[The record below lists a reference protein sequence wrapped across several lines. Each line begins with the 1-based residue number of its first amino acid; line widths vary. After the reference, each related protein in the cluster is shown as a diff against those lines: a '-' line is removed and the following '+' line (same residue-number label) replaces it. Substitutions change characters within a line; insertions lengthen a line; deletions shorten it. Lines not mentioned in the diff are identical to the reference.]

1 MHKKSSVRSS
11 NADVPQKISSV
22 SPPGLAPALIEFK
35 SLYPGA
41 FTASKDEN
49 FIEVLIIVLKLTSN
63 NDDSSNGTSN
73 YFLAEFFVVV
83 LVDFGLAW
91 TIN

>member
-1 MHKKSSVRSS
+1 V
-11 NADVPQKISSV
+11 
-22 SPPGLAPALIEFK
+22 
-35 SLYPGA
+35 LYPGA

-49 FIEVLIIVLKLTSN
+49 FIEVLVIVLKLTSN
-63 NDDSSNGTSN
+63 SDDCSNGASN
-73 YFLAEFFVVV
+73 CFLAEFLVVR